1 MKKKITKKSRHG
13 HGRRN
18 YDKGGSCP
26 IFFVLDLPLF
36 SSIFF
41 VLDLPL
47 FSFDLYPYLKAS
59 F

>member
-1 MKKKITKKSRHG
+1 MKKKITKKSKHG

-36 SSIFF
+36 S
-41 VLDLPL
+41 
-47 FSFDLYPYLKAS
+47 FDLYPYLKAS